1 METTSTPVKE
11 AMQFRLNFGLLTE
24 IIKKKQKKPSTHT
37 HDQGF

>member
-24 IIKKKQKKPSTHT
+24 IIKKKTKKTLNSYT
-37 HDQGF
+37 